1 MSMSVNKKFY
11 TIMASLYGGMIAVIL
26 IGIFVIAPA
35 FKESGL
41 VQGGISYEEMVED
54 LGEPTRVFVTGEDDL
69 FVTFLQEEKI
79 LLSEY
84 QYGFIPNNAKGNPE
98 YIGVVIQTV
107 KQLPFSQEPQ
117 DVETVL
123 PLPPIQGKVAIYV
136 SDSGFSS
143 YGKRVVVSYFDEYN
157 QEVYYVQGASFSF
170 DEEEMRESE

>member
-1 MSMSVNKKFY
+1 MSMSINKKFY
-11 TIMASLYGGMIAVIL
+11 TIMASLYGGVIAVIL

-35 FKESGL
+35 FKESVL

-98 YIGVVIQTV
+98 YIGVVIQEV
-107 KQLPFSQEPQ
+107 KKLPFGQEPE
-117 DVETVL
+117 DVDEVA
-123 PLPPIQGKVAIYV
+123 PLPPIQGTVALYV
-136 SDSGFSS
+136 DTEGSTV
-143 YGKRVVVSYFDEYN
+143 YGKLVQVHYFDEYN
-157 QEVYYVQGASFSF
+157 QEVYYVEGASFSF
-170 DEEEMRESE
+170 DE